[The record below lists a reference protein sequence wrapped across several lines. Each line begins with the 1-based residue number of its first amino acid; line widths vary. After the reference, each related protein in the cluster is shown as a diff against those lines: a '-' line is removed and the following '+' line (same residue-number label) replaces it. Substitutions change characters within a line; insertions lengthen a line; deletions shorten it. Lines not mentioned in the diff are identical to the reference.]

1 MKVLFIENRQIQYIH
16 IFSLHC
22 LRQWYLWITLVVKS
36 VYIYRNSAYMYL
48 FLREYQLTENEWI
61 FYPYIL
67 FPFLKGSSQMV
78 DSGIYIWST
87 KLRRFKLFQN
97 IMTTGAYDWTY
108 FSVNGYH
115 FLAAAQAFDGFST
128 LTDSRIY
135 VLQDKQFV
143 LFQTMEVTNFIIS
156 LYPLLEKKVG
166 KILL

>member
-1 MKVLFIENRQIQYIH
+1 MNFTSIYFIP
-16 IFSLHC
+16 L
-22 LRQWYLWITLVVKS
+22 L
-36 VYIYRNSAYMYL
+36 
-48 FLREYQLTENEWI
+48 
-61 FYPYIL
+61 
-67 FPFLKGSSQMV
+67 LKGSSQMV

-156 LYPLLEKKVG
+156 LYSFLKKSQQN
-166 KILL
+166 KNIC

>member
-1 MKVLFIENRQIQYIH
+1 MPNNWEWMNFTSIYFIP
-16 IFSLHC
+16 L
-22 LRQWYLWITLVVKS
+22 L
-36 VYIYRNSAYMYL
+36 
-48 FLREYQLTENEWI
+48 
-61 FYPYIL
+61 
-67 FPFLKGSSQMV
+67 LKGSSQMV

-156 LYPLLEKKVG
+156 LYSFLKKSQQSNIIWFKNEFKNNCLF
-166 KILL
+166 KIPICLKIDFLIFDKRA

>member
-1 MKVLFIENRQIQYIH
+1 MNFTSIYFIP
-16 IFSLHC
+16 L
-22 LRQWYLWITLVVKS
+22 L
-36 VYIYRNSAYMYL
+36 
-48 FLREYQLTENEWI
+48 
-61 FYPYIL
+61 
-67 FPFLKGSSQMV
+67 LKGSSQMV

-156 LYPLLEKKVG
+156 LYSFLKKSQQNNITCIWFKNEFKNNCLFKIPICLKIDFLNIWQMGVTIKRTHILIIEIIWTLLF
-166 KILL
+166 